1 MYTPEIM
8 ETIKALAYG
17 LDADEIAANCGM
29 GLLASIHAESVEEL
43 RLKPLWQELLRAEV
57 FRRCVV
63 IRANG
68 GARSYEVSALPC
80 SV

>member
-1 MYTPEIM
+1 M
-8 ETIKALAYG
+8 G
-17 LDADEIAANCGM
+17 LAANCGV

-68 GARSYEVSALPC
+68 GTRSYEVSALPV
-80 SV
+80 SRSMADHPLRKNVHRRSSG

>member
-1 MYTPEIM
+1 M
-8 ETIKALAYG
+8 ERLDRIYRYEQACEFLPHRLKSLALS
-17 LDADEIAANCGM
+17 LPDKQKER
-29 GLLASIHAESVEEL
+29 VEEL

-80 SV
+80 SA